1 MKPPPPHSAWQ
12 AKYKGA
18 DDGEE
23 ETEVQ
28 KEIELKPAEVVT
40 NLSLD
45 WMRNCRVDQTLAHL
59 AGDSTA
65 SYEGWVIAW
74 FGRKI
79 ERKMHWLICKLH
91 TNEMMRTLI
100 EKLDGE
106 TDSKIGFSDKRLR

>member
-12 AKYKGA
+12 TKYKEA
-18 DDGEE
+18 DDEEE

-65 SYEGWVIAW
+65 SSKDLKKGVIVW
-74 FGRKI
+74 MGGR
-79 ERKMHWLICKLH
+79 ERGRCA
-91 TNEMMRTLI
+91 
-100 EKLDGE
+100 G
-106 TDSKIGFSDKRLR
+106 